1 MAVNPASDDRNGVD
15 GAPAFSGTRPVS
27 SGAPR
32 QTVLVAED
40 SKIIRMK
47 LAQILG
53 TLDGVEL
60 RVAADGLEALALARE
75 SKPDLVLTDNEMP
88 GLTGLQ
94 LLRMLRNSWSQLEL
108 PILMLTA
115 NSATETKVLAFRYG
129 ANDYVTKPVDADDLV
144 ACSQR
149 WLDT

>member
-1 MAVNPASDDRNGVD
+1 MNPASDDRNGVD

-60 RVAADGLEALALARE
+60 RVAADGLEALALAC
-75 SKPDLVLTDNEMP
+75 
-88 GLTGLQ
+88 
-94 LLRMLRNSWSQLEL
+94 
-108 PILMLTA
+108 A
-115 NSATETKVLAFRYG
+115 
-129 ANDYVTKPVDADDLV
+129 
-144 ACSQR
+144 
-149 WLDT
+149 LDRRGPRAEDHSCRRVR